1 MRSTRDLVTSI
12 AFSTLLS
19 MVFCAICACCKAYSA
34 HGIFS
39 GMLSSAEFLV
49 GDSPDD
55 SPEMA
60 DIFSFQNQAQSL
72 RGFPFFSCSFCYL
85 YTPSFFLFCRVGSGR
100 AVYGL
105 MRVIRFWILDTGRVN
120 NLWHFFYILIYYL
133 LIIIFV

>member
-85 YTPSFFLFCRVGSGR
+85 YLSFYFVGSAR

-120 NLWHFFYILIYYL
+120 NLWHFFYILIYNL
-133 LIIIFV
+133 LITILV

>member
-34 HGIFS
+34 QGIFS

-85 YTPSFFLFCRVGSGR
+85 YLSFYFVGSAR

-120 NLWHFFYILIYYL
+120 NLWHFFYILIYNL
-133 LIIIFV
+133 LITILV